1 MEQLRIGQIV
11 RSNSGRDKN
20 SLFVVTKLS
29 ENGYVYLVDGKYRK
43 VQNPKLKNTKHL
55 DDMKR
60 VASIQIDEK
69 TKDPNS
75 LNAKIRNELKRL
87 GNEMEENS
95 LCLKKT

>member
-1 MEQLRIGQIV
+1 MEYFSIGQIV
-11 RSNSGRDKN
+11 KSNSGRDKN
-20 SLFVVTKLS
+20 KLFIVTRLS
-29 ENGYVYLVDGKYRK
+29 ENGYVYVVDGESRT
-43 VQNPKLKNTKHL
+43 VQKPKRKNTKHL
-55 DDMKR
+55 YDMKH

-75 LNAKIRNELKRL
+75 LNATIRKELKRL